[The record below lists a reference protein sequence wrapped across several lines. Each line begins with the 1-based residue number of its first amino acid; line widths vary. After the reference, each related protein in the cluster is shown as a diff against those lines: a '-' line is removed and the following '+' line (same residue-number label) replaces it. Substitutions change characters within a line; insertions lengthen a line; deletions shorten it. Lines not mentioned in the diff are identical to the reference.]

1 MMNLTASIELKD
13 KIIDDLTE
21 KFQKSMESNEKLRS
35 KLFSNDLD
43 REFRLAKLGKL
54 TIKIATQ
61 LTHLKRRRKYEAVS
75 SNGILPKF
83 NIKLRFLSRNSF
95 SAE

>member
-1 MMNLTASIELKD
+1 MVNLTASIELKD

-43 REFRLAKLGKL
+43 REFRLAKLGKF

-61 LTHLKRRRKYEAVS
+61 LTHLKRRRK
-75 SNGILPKF
+75 
-83 NIKLRFLSRNSF
+83 F
-95 SAE
+95 SK